1 MKEYWIGQEVTVDLP
16 SERFTGKVRGFK
28 KSHTDEQLYEITG
41 DTPKPF
47 ITTTSAR
54 LINVKESFV
63 ADFSWD

>member
-16 SERFTGKVRGFK
+16 TERFEGKVRGFK
-28 KSHTDEQLYEITG
+28 TSLAGEQLYEITG
-41 DTPKPF
+41 STPKPF

-54 LINVKESFV
+54 LINVKEPFV